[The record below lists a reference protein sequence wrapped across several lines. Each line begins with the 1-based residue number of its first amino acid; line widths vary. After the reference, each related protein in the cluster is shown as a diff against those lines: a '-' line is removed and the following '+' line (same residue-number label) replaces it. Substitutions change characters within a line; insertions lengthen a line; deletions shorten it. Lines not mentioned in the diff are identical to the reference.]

1 MFLGFHSETKS
12 KRRKGREIANLVQY
26 KTILLQCVF
35 RNCWLRFLFER
46 DSLDM
51 FFITLLRHRHFRR
64 IDVHQCSCNLYIPRN
79 KESNLHDEN
88 CTQENVKYH
97 INRDVF
103 WENEGN
109 YMKQDVWKSFFIINL
124 QVGISQLHYGW
135 TSSQIVFRDFKQNE
149 CLWMALS
156 GA

>member
-97 INRDVF
+97 INRDWTGKLQCSHTVKASSEEVIVMYSEKMKATTWNRMCERVF
-103 WENEGN
+103 
-109 YMKQDVWKSFFIINL
+109 
-124 QVGISQLHYGW
+124 
-135 TSSQIVFRDFKQNE
+135 
-149 CLWMALS
+149 LS
-156 GA
+156 